1 MKSNRRMMSR
11 GLRLTGLALIAASLA
26 ACSSLGGSG
35 PSGAS
40 IRDAG
45 GSDYADS
52 GVIVI
57 DLDDRAVKRAAHYS
71 RSRSLAEVFG
81 DSQPASLTIGHGDVV
96 DVTIWEAP
104 PAILFGSGPGRGS
117 RSAGPGQG
125 VTIPQQMV
133 DSAGTINVPFAGS
146 VEVVGRTAA
155 QIEQE
160 IVSRLRGRAHQPQAI
175 VRLVQNQA
183 RNVTII
189 GEVGASRR
197 VPVTAQGERLLDVLA
212 AAGGPRQP
220 VGKTTVQLSRSGV
233 STSMSL
239 DAIIRDPAQN
249 IRVRPDDV
257 VTVTFQP
264 YSFIALGAVA
274 QNAEVP
280 FEGAGLTLAQALG
293 RIGGLRA
300 DLADIGGVFVFR
312 LEDPAALDPANLEGA
327 RRMEDGRI
335 PVIYR
340 LNLRQPTSFFAAQG
354 FAVRDDDLLYV
365 STAPGAD
372 LQRFLTTLSSVA
384 FSTIAISDAVR

>member
-1 MKSNRRMMSR
+1 MKSNKRMMSL
-11 GLRLTGLALIAASLA
+11 GLPVASLALVAASLG

-35 PSGAS
+35 PSGSS
-40 IRDAG
+40 IRDAS
-45 GSDYADS
+45 GSDYGDA

-57 DLDDRAVKRAAHYS
+57 DLDDKAVKRASQYS

-81 DSQPASLTIGHGDVV
+81 DSPPASLTIGHGDVM

-104 PAILFGSGPGRGS
+104 PAILFGSGTGRGNL
-117 RSAGPGQG
+117 SAGPGQG

-133 DSAGTINVPFAGS
+133 DGAGTINVPFVGS
-146 VEVVGRTAA
+146 VQVVGRTAA
-155 QIEQE
+155 QVERE
-160 IVSRLRGRAHQPQAI
+160 IVARLDGRAHQPQAI

-220 VGKTTVQLSRSGV
+220 VGKTTVQLSRSGL

-239 DAIIRDPAQN
+239 DAIIRDPEQN
-249 IRVRPDDV
+249 IRVQPDDV

-300 DLADIGGVFVFR
+300 DLADVSGVFVFR
-312 LEDPAALDPANLEGA
+312 LEDPAALDPSLLEGA

-340 LNLRQPTSFFAAQG
+340 LNLRQPTSFFASQG
-354 FAVRDDDLLYV
+354 FAVRDDDLLYI

-384 FSTIAISDAVR
+384 FSTIGISDALR

>member
-1 MKSNRRMMSR
+1 
-11 GLRLTGLALIAASLA
+11 
-26 ACSSLGGSG
+26 
-35 PSGAS
+35 
-40 IRDAG
+40 
-45 GSDYADS
+45 
-52 GVIVI
+52 
-57 DLDDRAVKRAAHYS
+57 
-71 RSRSLAEVFG
+71 
-81 DSQPASLTIGHGDVV
+81 
-96 DVTIWEAP
+96 
-104 PAILFGSGPGRGS
+104 
-117 RSAGPGQG
+117 
-125 VTIPQQMV
+125 MV
-133 DSAGTINVPFAGS
+133 DGAGTINVPFVGS

-155 QIEQE
+155 QVERE
-160 IVSRLRGRAHQPQAI
+160 IVERLDGRAHQPQAI

-220 VGKTTVQLSRSGV
+220 VGKTTVQLSRSGL

-239 DAIIRDPAQN
+239 DAIIRDPEQN
-249 IRVRPDDV
+249 IRVQPDDV

-300 DLADIGGVFVFR
+300 DLADVSGVFVFR
-312 LEDPAALDPANLEGA
+312 LEDPAALDPSLLEGA

-340 LNLRQPTSFFAAQG
+340 LNLRQPTSFFASQG
-354 FAVRDDDLLYV
+354 FAVRDDDLLYI

-384 FSTIAISDAVR
+384 FSTIGISDALR